1 MRTILIIYMLSLFL
15 FPFCKP
21 SYAEMSF
28 YSCKE
33 PQKFEALYVF
43 INWQNQKVS
52 FDKRGFVAADNW
64 NKGGISWAYNAKQK
78 LNELVKSQ
86 PRMSLF
92 FDLQDETLLLTIL
105 DSKTITPKTADDWAK
120 FLPAYFECKEFF

>member
-1 MRTILIIYMLSLFL
+1 MQRTKKI
-15 FPFCKP
+15 
-21 SYAEMSF
+21 
-28 YSCKE
+28 
-33 PQKFEALYVF
+33 EALYVF
-43 INWQNQKVS
+43 IYWQNQKVS
-52 FDKRGFVAADNW
+52 FDKRGFLDADHW
-64 NKGGISWAYNAKQK
+64 NKGGISWAYNATQK